1 MRNKLFIL
9 YRLYGF
15 KITDINK
22 IKNRQTSPDE
32 NEHVHE
38 KNHKFT
44 KNCLV
49 KCIKMLKKTQSY
61 IEMYKLIKI

>member
-1 MRNKLFIL
+1 MHEKQIIYFVSLIWIQNNS
-9 YRLYGF
+9 
-15 KITDINK
+15 DINK

-49 KCIKMLKKTQSY
+49 KCIKIKK
-61 IEMYKLIKI
+61 K